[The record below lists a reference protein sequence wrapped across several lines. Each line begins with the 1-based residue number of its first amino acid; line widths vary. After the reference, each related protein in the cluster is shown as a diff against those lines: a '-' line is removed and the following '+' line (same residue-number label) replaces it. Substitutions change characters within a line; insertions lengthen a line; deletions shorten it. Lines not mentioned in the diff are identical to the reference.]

1 MIATRWLPFSPLF
14 IGEVNVTNYSKNT
27 IKFYIVTFSP
37 LFIGEVN
44 VTKKTPNNAK
54 WLLSL
59 SVPYS
64 SGK

>member
-1 MIATRWLPFSPLF
+1 MPASLKPFSPLF
-14 IGEVNVTNYSKNT
+14 IGEVNVTKRNLDGSA
-27 IKFYIVTFSP
+27 VSDSFSP

-44 VTKKTPNNAK
+44 VTLKDESIVDR
-54 WLLSL
+54 LGYL